1 FTVFLPSFLVDF
13 FALDK
18 VDAGFRT
25 AGFIVIA
32 TLVRPVGGWLAD
44 KFEPLFILMACF
56 LGLTIASAIFAFSPA
71 IHLYTVGT
79 FFIALAA
86 GIGNGVIFKLV
97 PFYFS
102 KQAWTVNA
110 IVSMMRGLGGFFPP
124 LFLSVI
130 FSITGSYSIGFMAF
144 SQVALVSL
152 VLVLWL
158 YYL

>member
-1 FTVFLPSFLVDF
+1 MVNPKKQAIKINNDSNLSASHPPTGRTSVAITIKPAVRKPASTVFLPSFLVDF

-56 LGLTIASAIFAFSPA
+56 LGLTIASAILAFSPA

-79 FFIALAA
+79 
-86 GIGNGVIFKLV
+86 
-97 PFYFS
+97 
-102 KQAWTVNA
+102 
-110 IVSMMRGLGGFFPP
+110 
-124 LFLSVI
+124 
-130 FSITGSYSIGFMAF
+130 
-144 SQVALVSL
+144 
-152 VLVLWL
+152 
-158 YYL
+158 